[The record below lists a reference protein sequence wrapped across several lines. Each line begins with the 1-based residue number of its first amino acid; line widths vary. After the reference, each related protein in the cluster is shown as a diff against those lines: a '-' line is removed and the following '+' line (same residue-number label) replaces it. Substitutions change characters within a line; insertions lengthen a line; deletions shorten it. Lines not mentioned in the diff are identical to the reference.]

1 MKKRLISML
10 MAVLMIASLLPASAV
25 FAADSNTCPADP
37 AGKGKHEYTTVKI
50 QKDTEKKT
58 PGVDFKVCKNCG
70 EIKTDS
76 IIVTRFKLITWGHT
90 CSENATM
97 VAKEATCRNQG
108 LTISYCTECGKGFAN
123 KDFSGATYK
132 VDAKLA
138 HVNLEFHVIQAPT
151 CQNDGWGYVVC
162 EKCKDATFVQNAYK
176 AVRMFSST
184 DFNND
189 YDAYTEKIIA
199 VNKMFAAV
207 NPGHDL
213 EKVPTVT
220 KETKLADGTVLMPAV
235 NPTHAATVTENGK
248 TIYVY
253 KDADGNPITGTG
265 YRGDKKCPYC
275 DFYYKYEGDAGVIPS
290 LNVSHNCSVK
300 TPGKLPYLEKNV
312 PHDGVTDKVECPKCS
327 YVGGN
332 AGVTTISYNNYWK
345 PETAI
350 GATRM
355 YGKVDATCTTAGQT
369 GVKQVYKAKVDASG
383 NQVKDE
389 HGFVV
394 GEWENVP
401 GSVSVEI
408 PALGHKW
415 VTPSKANSCEEAGY
429 TYSNYRIC
437 ERCKIADPT
446 GDISSRVDSPKLGH
460 KTVEKSF
467 YDATCQHKGFSVKY
481 CTVCEKFIDANGNA
495 IDPKT
500 QVNPTELA
508 NANSNIAHIVK
519 ITDMVAHTASDK
531 LANVKEA
538 TCTEEGYT
546 GDVVCKFCGEVM
558 KPGEKTEMVDHT
570 PMDVDAKAP
579 TCTEP
584 GVTKGTVCKVC
595 KKVLSA
601 QETVPALGHKTE
613 LVNAKEATCLE
624 AGYTGDKVCTVCKQT
639 IEKGTEVKALGHN
652 YVKGVCTR
660 CDAKQP
666 GYNPFTDVKKGP
678 YYDAILWAYCNGV
691 TNGISDTVFGVDNG
705 CTRAQ
710 IVTFLYRAAGQPKVE
725 NVKNPFTDVSKNS
738 TYYNAIMWAVE
749 NGITNGKTATSFDPN
764 AVCTRGQ
771 IVTFLWRYEKAP
783 IVSSLAKFDDV
794 AAGSYCYNAVM
805 WAVENG
811 ITNGKTT
818 TTFAPN
824 DTCTR
829 AQAVTFIYREVA
841 K

>member
-10 MAVLMIASLLPASAV
+10 MAVLMIASLLPA
-25 FAADSNTCPADP
+25 AAL
-37 AGKGKHEYTTVKI
+37 AGDDTSDTHEHKYTTVSIK
-50 QKDTEKKT
+50 KDAEKKT
-58 PGVDFKVCKNCG
+58 PGVEYKVCKECG
-70 EIKTDS
+70 KIDTKSISIKAFALLWNQCRKCETGKTM
-76 IIVTRFKLITWGHT
+76 IVKAA
-90 CSENATM
+90 S
-97 VAKEATCRNQG
+97 CRNEG
-108 LTISYCTECGKGFAN
+108 LTISYCEKCGKAFTN
-123 KDFSGATYK
+123 KDFGNSTYK
-132 VDAKLA
+132 IEKALE
-138 HVNLEFHVIQAPT
+138 HVYGDFHIEKAPT
-151 CQNDGWGYVVC
+151 CTKSGTGYAVCKLCGDAAYFEGEKAATELLKLSDFDGN
-162 EKCKDATFVQNAYK
+162 ATAYANRVR
-176 AVRMFSST
+176 AVYEMFEPT
-184 DFNND
+184 
-189 YDAYTEKIIA
+189 
-199 VNKMFAAV
+199 
-207 NPGHDL
+207 NPKHSNTKL
-213 EKVPTVT
+213 LVAVT
-220 KETKLADGTVLMPAV
+220 KETTAKDINGNEITLYPAKKAQHVAAVGGKAYKLNPETGLYVTDTENSANFIEGYAGDMICPDCGVGFKTDKQPITHKFTVDTSDSKLATFDKTTLKGVDGKADVVKCDTCNYKGGETIRAMGMYDTWYGEDAV
-235 NPTHAATVTENGK
+235 PDTCE
-248 TIYVY
+248 
-253 KDADGNPITGTG
+253 
-265 YRGDKKCPYC
+265 
-275 DFYYKYEGDAGVIPS
+275 
-290 LNVSHNCSVK
+290 
-300 TPGKLPYLEKNV
+300 
-312 PHDGVTDKVECPKCS
+312 
-327 YVGGN
+327 N
-332 AGVTTISYNNYWK
+332 AGV
-345 PETAI
+345 
-350 GATRM
+350 GATIYWRDKTTGDVKSKEGSE
-355 YGKVDATCTTAGQT
+355 GK
-369 GVKQVYKAKVDASG
+369 
-383 NQVKDE
+383 
-389 HGFVV
+389 
-394 GEWENVP
+394 
-401 GSVSVEI
+401 
-408 PALGHKW
+408 ALGHNY
-415 VTPSKANSCEEAGY
+415 VLVEGEKATCLHDGFEY
-429 TYSNYRIC
+429 VNYKKC
-437 ERCKIADPT
+437 TRCHAPDPT
-446 GDISSRVDSPKLGH
+446 GDIN
-460 KTVEKSF
+460 KTITITAPGKHDYVLDSF
-467 YDATCQHKGFSVKY
+467 YEATCQHQGLAYKSCKLCG
-481 CTVCEKFIDANGNA
+481 EKMLNEKNGTLYVEVT
-495 IDPKT
+495 P
-500 QVNPTELA
+500 
-508 NANSNIAHIVK
+508 
-519 ITDMVAHTASDK
+519 MVAHTASDK

-538 TCTEEGYT
+538 TCTEVGYT
-546 GDVVCKFCGEVM
+546 GDKVCKFCGIVM
-558 KPGEKTEMVDHT
+558 EEGKEIPMVDHT
-570 PMDVDAKAP
+570 PMDVEAKAP

-749 NGITNGKTATSFDPN
+749 NGITTGKTATTFDPN

-829 AQAVTFIYREVA
+829 AQAVTFIYREFA

>member
-10 MAVLMIASLLPASAV
+10 MAVLMIASLLPAAAV
-25 FAADSNTCPADP
+25 FAGAEEAAPDT
-37 AGKGKHEYTTVKI
+37 HEHKYTTVSIK
-50 QKDTEKKT
+50 KDAEKKT
-58 PGVDFKVCKNCG
+58 PGVEYKVCKECG
-70 EIKTDS
+70 KIDPASISIKIKAFALLWNQCGKCETGKTM
-76 IIVTRFKLITWGHT
+76 IVKAA
-90 CSENATM
+90 S
-97 VAKEATCRNQG
+97 CRNEG
-108 LTISYCTECGKGFAN
+108 LTISYCEKCGKAFPIKEFAD
-123 KDFSGATYK
+123 KAYK
-132 VDAKLA
+132 VDAALD
-138 HVNLEFHVIQAPT
+138 HVYDNFSVEVKPSCT
-151 CQNDGWGYVVC
+151 EDGWGYVT
-162 EKCKDATFVQNAYK
+162 CKLCGDPQFVADAGAAVKFVKADNFNSVKDFEARVREVNA
-176 AVRMFSST
+176 
-184 DFNND
+184 
-189 YDAYTEKIIA
+189 
-199 VNKMFAAV
+199 MFAAV
-207 NPGHDL
+207 NPEH
-213 EKVPTVT
+213 KYKTMFVAVT
-220 KETKLADGTVLMPAV
+220 EPMKAADGTMLKPAEK
-235 NPTHAATVTENGK
+235 AAHISTVNGK
-248 TIYVY
+248 AYVFNATTGEYEIDDNAETFHAGY
-253 KDADGNPITGTG
+253 K
-265 YRGDKKCPYC
+265 GDTVCPYC
-275 DFYYKYEGDAGVIPS
+275 KGACNEAYVIGGPEDPHTWNVAEKGNGGFPEDNSYGKADIIECKDCNYTGGAYIYSVNSWYDESTAKDPTCTEPGNYATYYWRDSNGEIQHKDGDVRPATGHNFVAAPGKPVNGHEDGYIYVDYEVCTKCGDHRGDESKKVELKAPSATCKYEPEV
-290 LNVSHNCSVK
+290 L
-300 TPGKLPYLEKNV
+300 V
-312 PHDGVTDKVECPKCS
+312 P
-327 YVGGN
+327 
-332 AGVTTISYNNYWK
+332 
-345 PETAI
+345 
-350 GATRM
+350 
-355 YGKVDATCTTAGQT
+355 ATCNSYGL
-369 GVKQVYKAKVDASG
+369 S
-383 NQVKDE
+383 
-389 HGFVV
+389 
-394 GEWENVP
+394 
-401 GSVSVEI
+401 I
-408 PALGHKW
+408 
-415 VTPSKANSCEEAGY
+415 SKCPVCGAYEKTEAGAY
-429 TYSNYRIC
+429 VTAT
-437 ERCKIADPT
+437 IA
-446 GDISSRVDSPKLGH
+446 K
-460 KTVEKSF
+460 EKK
-467 YDATCQHKGFSVKY
+467 HV
-481 CTVCEKFIDANGNA
+481 
-495 IDPKT
+495 
-500 QVNPTELA
+500 
-508 NANSNIAHIVK
+508 
-519 ITDMVAHTASDK
+519 ASDK

-538 TCTEEGYT
+538 TCTEVGYT
-546 GDVVCKFCGEVM
+546 GDKVCKFCDIVM
-558 KPGEKTEMVDHT
+558 EKGKEIPMIDHT

-595 KKVLSA
+595 GTVLSA

-749 NGITNGKTATSFDPN
+749 NGITTGKTATSFDPN

-829 AQAVTFIYREVA
+829 AQAVTFIYREFA

>member
-10 MAVLMIASLLPASAV
+10 MAVLMIASLLPAAALADVSAT
-25 FAADSNTCPADP
+25 DT
-37 AGKGKHEYTTVKI
+37 HEHKYTTVSIK
-50 QKDTEKKT
+50 KDAEKKT
-58 PGVDFKVCKNCG
+58 PGVEYKVCKECG
-70 EIKTDS
+70 KIDPKSISIKAFALLWNQCMKCETG
-76 IIVTRFKLITWGHT
+76 K
-90 CSENATM
+90 TM
-97 VAKEATCRNQG
+97 VVKAASCRNEG
-108 LTISYCTECGKGFAN
+108 LTISYCEKCGKAFTN
-123 KDFSGATYK
+123 KDFGNSTYK
-132 VDAKLA
+132 IEKALE
-138 HVNLEFHVIQAPT
+138 HVYGDFTVVEKPT
-151 CQNDGWGYVVC
+151 CKNDGWGFAVC
-162 EKCKDATFVQNAYK
+162 KLCGDPKHVASAKEATDLLDWDSFKDINAYK
-176 AVRMFSST
+176 AR
-184 DFNND
+184 FNEVNAM
-189 YDAYTEKIIA
+189 YAKTNPNHDAAKL
-199 VNKMFAAV
+199 V
-207 NPGHDL
+207 
-213 EKVPTVT
+213 TVT
-220 KETKLADGTVLMPAV
+220 KDTVVEINGETITLQAAEAR
-235 NPTHAATVTENGK
+235 THADTISGKYDPNAEGNNNIVSLGK
-248 TIYVY
+248 TIYVQKY
-253 KDADGNPITGTG
+253 SAEAVGTG
-265 YRGDKKCPYC
+265 YVFVGADEDPDHGGLGHKADKYCPDC
-275 DFYYKYEGDAGVIPS
+275 GYKIDGGNEGTKTLNDEHNMTISEYGYAPYVDEKGIARDGKTDIYECTECHKKVGG
-290 LNVSHNCSVK
+290 
-300 TPGKLPYLEKNV
+300 TRLPFKDYFNPNDKDNLF
-312 PHDGVTDKVECPKCS
+312 DGVTFVIPAVAADCSTKANGVTATTLVYNAKDGWTVKTAGKVVEYKHNMVEEVGEAPSCEKSGFIYKNYKVCTNDNCTYTEGNENDREIIPANGHKPVDKVLLE
-327 YVGGN
+327 
-332 AGVTTISYNNYWK
+332 
-345 PETAI
+345 
-350 GATRM
+350 
-355 YGKVDATCTTAGQT
+355 
-369 GVKQVYKAKVDASG
+369 
-383 NQVKDE
+383 
-389 HGFVV
+389 
-394 GEWENVP
+394 
-401 GSVSVEI
+401 
-408 PALGHKW
+408 
-415 VTPSKANSCEEAGY
+415 
-429 TYSNYRIC
+429 
-437 ERCKIADPT
+437 
-446 GDISSRVDSPKLGH
+446 
-460 KTVEKSF
+460 
-467 YDATCQHKGFSVKY
+467 ATCQHRGM
-481 CTVCEKFIDANGNA
+481 TIRVCATCGKEQPDEKTGEVI
-495 IDPKT
+495 
-500 QVNPTELA
+500 
-508 NANSNIAHIVK
+508 K

-538 TCTEEGYT
+538 TCTEVGYT
-546 GDVVCKFCGEVM
+546 GDKVCKFCNTVM
-558 KPGEKTEMVDHT
+558 EEGKEIPMIEHT

-595 KKVLSA
+595 GTVLSA

-749 NGITNGKTATSFDPN
+749 NGITTGKTATSFDPN

-794 AAGSYCYNAVM
+794 AAGYYCYNAVM

-811 ITNGKTT
+811 ITTGKTT

-829 AQAVTFIYREVA
+829 AQAVTFIYREFA

>member
-10 MAVLMIASLLPASAV
+10 MAVLMIASLLPAAAV
-25 FAADSNTCPADP
+25 FAGAEEAAPVC
-37 AGKGKHEYTTVKI
+37 KHETTKTVKV
-50 QKDTEKKT
+50 QDKDTEKKL
-58 PGVDFKVCKNCG
+58 PGIDAVV
-70 EIKTDS
+70 
-76 IIVTRFKLITWGHT
+76 
-90 CSENATM
+90 
-97 VAKEATCRNQG
+97 
-108 LTISYCTECGKGFAN
+108 CTECGEVTDVTITRFKKDSLLIRCKHKTNKVVEVQKVACEQFGLTVSYCADCGEEVKVKELAAKEGETAYFKGEKAIAHN
-123 KDFSGATYK
+123 FS
-132 VDAKLA
+132 D
-138 HVNLEFHVIQAPT
+138 FHVEVKPV
-151 CQNDGWGYVVC
+151 CNNDGWGYVVC
-162 EKCKDATFVQNAYK
+162 KLCGKAEYIANANDAKEYVKANTYLSTAEYNSLYIAVTNMFTRTNDDKHSNESVLIPATAGMTDKNGNALTPKSTGTHQKTVGGKVLTQNKSNGAYEATTADVVTDYTGDLVCPDCGFVKKGHPETHNFHVTTTGSYTPTNGSYSACKSDIGTCDKCKYTGGERIYAPASSWVIEK
-176 AVRMFSST
+176 AVSPT
-184 DFNND
+184 C
-189 YDAYTEKIIA
+189 
-199 VNKMFAAV
+199 
-207 NPGHDL
+207 
-213 EKVPTVT
+213 EKVGSW
-220 KETKLADGTVLMPAV
+220 ELRGKLDSNDKLVEYYVNNNGTVV
-235 NPTHAATVTENGK
+235 ENGVRAALGHNWVACGTKNATCTENGK
-248 TIYVY
+248 VYTALKQCSICKKY
-253 KDADGNPITGTG
+253 KD
-265 YRGDKKCPYC
+265 GDK
-275 DFYYKYEGDAGVIPS
+275 FIE
-290 LNVSHNCSVK
+290 N
-300 TPGKLPYLEKNV
+300 
-312 PHDGVTDKVECPKCS
+312 
-327 YVGGN
+327 
-332 AGVTTISYNNYWK
+332 
-345 PETAI
+345 PETAAGTDI
-350 GATRM
+350 PARGHHFVEVEIVA
-355 YGKVDATCTTAGQT
+355 ATCNQT
-369 GVKQVYKAKVDASG
+369 GFAVKKCS
-383 NQVKDE
+383 E
-389 HGFVV
+389 
-394 GEWENVP
+394 P
-401 GSVSVEI
+401 GCNAYE
-408 PALGHKW
+408 L
-415 VTPSKANSCEEAGY
+415 
-429 TYSNYRIC
+429 
-437 ERCKIADPT
+437 
-446 GDISSRVDSPKLGH
+446 
-460 KTVEKSF
+460 
-467 YDATCQHKGFSVKY
+467 Q
-481 CTVCEKFIDANGNA
+481 ANGEYGYETA
-495 IDPKT
+495 KKT
-500 QVNPTELA
+500 KHV
-508 NANSNIAHIVK
+508 
-519 ITDMVAHTASDK
+519 ASDK

-558 KPGEKTEMVDHT
+558 KPGEKTKMVDHT
-570 PMDVDAKAP
+570 PMDVEAKAP

-749 NGITNGKTATSFDPN
+749 NGITTGKTATSFDPN

-794 AAGSYCYNAVM
+794 AANSYCYNAVM

-811 ITNGKTT
+811 ITTGKTT

-829 AQAVTFIYREVA
+829 AQAVTFIYREFA

>member
-25 FAADSNTCPADP
+25 FAADDAGTCAHTN
-37 AGKGKHEYTTVKI
+37 KQTVKVEKDAKNKVAGVSATI
-50 QKDTEKKT
+50 CKDCGEVIGDVTITPFATKLLHKCKTSKIVVVQKAGCDKVGLTVSYCVDCGKAFNVK
-58 PGVDFKVCKNCG
+58 DFKDKDGKNTYFEG
-70 EIKTDS
+70 EKALVHNYSD
-76 IIVTRFKLITWGHT
+76 
-90 CSENATM
+90 
-97 VAKEATCRNQG
+97 
-108 LTISYCTECGKGFAN
+108 
-123 KDFSGATYK
+123 
-132 VDAKLA
+132 
-138 HVNLEFHVIQAPT
+138 FHVEVAPT
-151 CQNDGWGYVVC
+151 CLYDGWGYVLCTRCGAGQFVANANAALEIVKANKALSLAEYNVLSGKVKDMFSATNPGHKDHDGFKLVTEETYAKDYNGDYKYDNDQKIKLMPKTDTVHVKTIKGDVYKFDVESGNYVKAADQNTIIPGYSGDKVC
-162 EKCKDATFVQNAYK
+162 PVCGEGFKDGKADKETHTIDLDKTGTKEGTVPTVDAAGAYDRVYCKDCGWIGGDKIDKLSNTWTVPAKAATCTENGSYK
-176 AVRMFSST
+176 AVYT
-184 DFNND
+184 KDTNGDITVKWYNG
-189 YDAYTEKIIA
+189 YTEVKNTNGEIKALDHKWVACGMKNATCTEPGKIYTDLKKCSVCGDYNKDPETAAGTIIPAPGHKYVETELVAANCNHSGVA
-199 VNKMFAAV
+199 VNKCSEC
-207 NPGHDL
+207 G
-213 EKVPTVT
+213 
-220 KETKLADGTVLMPAV
+220 
-235 NPTHAATVTENGK
+235 
-248 TIYVY
+248 
-253 KDADGNPITGTG
+253 
-265 YRGDKKCPYC
+265 
-275 DFYYKYEGDAGVIPS
+275 KYELVNDNQPFS
-290 LNVSHNCSVK
+290 NTN
-300 TPGKLPYLEKNV
+300 
-312 PHDGVTDKVECPKCS
+312 
-327 YVGGN
+327 
-332 AGVTTISYNNYWK
+332 
-345 PETAI
+345 
-350 GATRM
+350 
-355 YGKVDATCTTAGQT
+355 
-369 GVKQVYKAKVDASG
+369 GVK
-383 NQVKDE
+383 
-389 HGFVV
+389 
-394 GEWENVP
+394 
-401 GSVSVEI
+401 
-408 PALGHKW
+408 
-415 VTPSKANSCEEAGY
+415 
-429 TYSNYRIC
+429 NYIT
-437 ERCKIADPT
+437 AQ
-446 GDISSRVDSPKLGH
+446 
-460 KTVEKSF
+460 KTKHV
-467 YDATCQHKGFSVKY
+467 
-481 CTVCEKFIDANGNA
+481 
-495 IDPKT
+495 
-500 QVNPTELA
+500 
-508 NANSNIAHIVK
+508 
-519 ITDMVAHTASDK
+519 ASDK

-558 KPGEKTEMVDHT
+558 KAGEKTKMVDHT
-570 PMDVDAKAP
+570 PMDVEAKAP

-595 KKVLSA
+595 GTVLSA

-639 IEKGTEVKALGHN
+639 IEKGTEAKALGHN

-725 NVKNPFTDVSKNS
+725 NIKNPFTDVSKNS

-749 NGITNGKTATSFDPN
+749 NGITTGKTATSFDPN

-829 AQAVTFIYREVA
+829 AQAVTFIYREFA

>member
-10 MAVLMIASLLPASAV
+10 MAVLMIASLLPA
-25 FAADSNTCPADP
+25 AALAEAPAPDT
-37 AGKGKHEYTTVKI
+37 HEHKYTTVSIK
-50 QKDTEKKT
+50 KDAEKKT
-58 PGVDFKVCKNCG
+58 PGVEYKVCKECGKIDPASISIKAFALLWNQCWNCETG
-70 EIKTDS
+70 KTM
-76 IIVTRFKLITWGHT
+76 IVKAA
-90 CSENATM
+90 S
-97 VAKEATCRNQG
+97 CRNEG
-108 LTISYCTECGKGFAN
+108 LTISYCEKCGKGFAN

-220 KETKLADGTVLMPAV
+220 KKTKLADGTVLMPAV

-275 DFYYKYEGDAGVIPS
+275 DYYYKYEDDKGVIPS
-290 LNVSHNCSVK
+290 LNDSHNCSVK
-300 TPGKLPYLEKNV
+300 TPGKLPYLENNV

-345 PETAI
+345 PETSI
-350 GATRM
+350 GTTKIVGDKA
-355 YGKVDATCTTAGQT
+355 ATCTEVGQT
-369 GVKQVYKAKVDASG
+369 GVKQVYKAIVDESG

-389 HGFVV
+389 HGFVM
-394 GEWENVP
+394 GEWKNVP

-415 VTPSKANSCEEAGY
+415 VTPSEANSCEEPGY

-446 GDISSRVDSPKLGH
+446 GDINSRVDSPKLGH

-500 QVNPTELA
+500 QVNPPELA
-508 NANSNIAHIVK
+508 NANSNIAPIVK
-519 ITDMVAHTASDK
+519 ITNKVDKHVASDK

-538 TCTEEGYT
+538 TCTEVGYT
-546 GDVVCKFCGEVM
+546 GDKVCKFCGIVM
-558 KPGEKTEMVDHT
+558 EKGKEIPMIEHT

-595 KKVLSA
+595 GTVLSA

-749 NGITNGKTATSFDPN
+749 NGITTGKTATSFDPN

-794 AAGSYCYNAVM
+794 AANSYCYNAVM

-829 AQAVTFIYREVA
+829 AQAVTFIYREFA

>member
-10 MAVLMIASLLPASAV
+10 MAVLMIASLLPAAAV
-25 FAADSNTCPADP
+25 FAGAEEAAPEC
-37 AGKGKHEYTTVKI
+37 KHETTKTVKV
-50 QKDTEKKT
+50 QDKDTEKKL
-58 PGVDFKVCKNCG
+58 PG
-70 EIKTDS
+70 I
-76 IIVTRFKLITWGHT
+76 
-90 CSENATM
+90 
-97 VAKEATCRNQG
+97 EAVV
-108 LTISYCTECGKGFAN
+108 CTECGEVTDVNITRFKEDSWFIKCKHKTNKVVEVQKVACEQFGLTVSYCADCGYEVKVKELAAKEGETAYFKGEKAIAHN
-123 KDFSGATYK
+123 FS
-132 VDAKLA
+132 D
-138 HVNLEFHVIQAPT
+138 FHVEVKPV
-151 CQNDGWGYVVC
+151 CNNDGWGYVVC
-162 EKCKDATFVQNAYK
+162 KLCGKAEYIANAAEAKKYVEANTYLSTAEYNSLYIAVTNMFTRTNDDKHSNESVLIPATAGMTDKNGNALTPKSTGTHQKTVGGKVLTQNKSNGAYEATTADVVTDYTGDLVCPDCGYVKPGHPETHKFHVTTTGSYTPTNGSYSACKSDIGTCDKCKYTGGERIYAPASSWVIEK
-176 AVRMFSST
+176 AVSPT
-184 DFNND
+184 C
-189 YDAYTEKIIA
+189 
-199 VNKMFAAV
+199 
-207 NPGHDL
+207 
-213 EKVPTVT
+213 EKVGSW
-220 KETKLADGTVLMPAV
+220 ELRGKLDSNNKLVEYYVNDRGTVV
-235 NPTHAATVTENGK
+235 ENG
-248 TIYVY
+248 VR
-253 KDADGNPITGTG
+253 AALGHNWVACGT
-265 YRGDKKCPYC
+265 
-275 DFYYKYEGDAGVIPS
+275 
-290 LNVSHNCSVK
+290 
-300 TPGKLPYLEKNV
+300 KN
-312 PHDGVTDKVECPKCS
+312 
-327 YVGGN
+327 
-332 AGVTTISYNNYWK
+332 
-345 PETAI
+345 
-350 GATRM
+350 
-355 YGKVDATCTTAGQT
+355 ATCTEDGKVYTALKQCSICGAYKDGDKFIENPKTAAGTDIPARGHHFVEVEIVAATCNQT
-369 GVKQVYKAKVDASG
+369 GFAVKKCS
-383 NQVKDE
+383 E
-389 HGFVV
+389 
-394 GEWENVP
+394 P
-401 GSVSVEI
+401 GCNAYE
-408 PALGHKW
+408 L
-415 VTPSKANSCEEAGY
+415 
-429 TYSNYRIC
+429 
-437 ERCKIADPT
+437 
-446 GDISSRVDSPKLGH
+446 
-460 KTVEKSF
+460 
-467 YDATCQHKGFSVKY
+467 Q
-481 CTVCEKFIDANGNA
+481 ANGEYGYETA
-495 IDPKT
+495 KKT
-500 QVNPTELA
+500 KHV
-508 NANSNIAHIVK
+508 
-519 ITDMVAHTASDK
+519 ASDK

-558 KPGEKTEMVDHT
+558 KPGEKTKMVDHT
-570 PMDVDAKAP
+570 PMDVEAKAP

-749 NGITNGKTATSFDPN
+749 KGITTGKTATTFDPN

-794 AAGSYCYNAVM
+794 AANSYCYNAVM

-829 AQAVTFIYREVA
+829 AQAVTFIYREFA

>member
-1 MKKRLISML
+1 MYY
-10 MAVLMIASLLPASAV
+10 AGD
-25 FAADSNTCPADP
+25 AAQWNAI
-37 AGKGKHEYTTVKI
+37 KI
-50 QKDTEKKT
+50 E
-58 PGVDFKVCKNCG
+58 PYN
-70 EIKTDS
+70 EP
-76 IIVTRFKLITWGHT
+76 
-90 CSENATM
+90 
-97 VAKEATCRNQG
+97 
-108 LTISYCTECGKGFAN
+108 LT
-123 KDFSGATYK
+123 GATIHYGGT
-132 VDAKLA
+132 A
-138 HVNLEFHVIQAPT
+138 HTHSYTAAVTAPT
-151 CQNDGWGYVVC
+151 CTEQGYTTYTC
-162 EKCKDATFVQNAYK
+162 SCGDSYKSDYKDALGHDYKNGTCTRCGAKDPGATPPHTHDYKSVVTKPTCTQAGYTTYTCSCGDSYKSDYKDALGHDYKNGACTRCGAKDPGVTPPHTHDYK
-176 AVRMFSST
+176 AV
-184 DFNND
+184 
-189 YDAYTEKIIA
+189 
-199 VNKMFAAV
+199 
-207 NPGHDL
+207 
-213 EKVPTVT
+213 VT
-220 KETKLADGTVLMPAV
+220 KPTCTEPGNYATYYWRDSNGEIQHKDGDVRPATGHNFVAAPGKPV
-235 NPTHAATVTENGK
+235 NGHEDGY
-248 TIYVY
+248 IYVDY
-253 KDADGNPITGTG
+253 EVCTKCGDH
-265 YRGDKKCPYC
+265 RGDESKKVELKAPSATCKYEPEVLVPATCNSYGLSISKCPVC
-275 DFYYKYEGDAGVIPS
+275 GAYE
-290 LNVSHNCSVK
+290 K
-300 TPGKLPYLEKNV
+300 T
-312 PHDGVTDKVECPKCS
+312 
-327 YVGGN
+327 
-332 AGVTTISYNNYWK
+332 
-345 PETAI
+345 
-350 GATRM
+350 
-355 YGKVDATCTTAGQT
+355 
-369 GVKQVYKAKVDASG
+369 
-383 NQVKDE
+383 
-389 HGFVV
+389 
-394 GEWENVP
+394 
-401 GSVSVEI
+401 
-408 PALGHKW
+408 
-415 VTPSKANSCEEAGY
+415 EAGAY
-429 TYSNYRIC
+429 VTAT
-437 ERCKIADPT
+437 IA
-446 GDISSRVDSPKLGH
+446 K
-460 KTVEKSF
+460 EKK
-467 YDATCQHKGFSVKY
+467 HV
-481 CTVCEKFIDANGNA
+481 
-495 IDPKT
+495 
-500 QVNPTELA
+500 
-508 NANSNIAHIVK
+508 
-519 ITDMVAHTASDK
+519 ASDK

-538 TCTEEGYT
+538 TCTEVGYT
-546 GDVVCKFCGEVM
+546 GDKVCKFCGIVM
-558 KPGEKTEMVDHT
+558 EKGKEIPMIDHT

-595 KKVLSA
+595 GTVLSA

-749 NGITNGKTATSFDPN
+749 NGITTGKTATSFDPN

-829 AQAVTFIYREVA
+829 AQAVTFIYREFA

>member
-10 MAVLMIASLLPASAV
+10 MAVLMIASLLPA
-25 FAADSNTCPADP
+25 AALAGNDTAD
-37 AGKGKHEYTTVKI
+37 AHEHKYTTVSIK
-50 QKDTEKKT
+50 KDAEKKT
-58 PGVDFKVCKNCG
+58 PGVEYKVCKECG
-70 EIKTDS
+70 KIDPASISIKIKAFALLWNQCGKCETGKTM
-76 IIVTRFKLITWGHT
+76 IVKAA
-90 CSENATM
+90 S
-97 VAKEATCRNQG
+97 CRNEG
-108 LTISYCTECGKGFAN
+108 LTISYCEKCGKAFPIKEFAD
-123 KDFSGATYK
+123 KAYK
-132 VDAKLA
+132 VDAALD
-138 HVNLEFHVIQAPT
+138 HVYDNFSVEVKPSCT
-151 CQNDGWGYVVC
+151 EDGWGYVT
-162 EKCKDATFVQNAYK
+162 CKLCGDPQFVADVDKALEMLDYLNYENAAAYQKRYNEVKAMFTATNPTHDTSKFV
-176 AVRMFSST
+176 
-184 DFNND
+184 
-189 YDAYTEKIIA
+189 
-199 VNKMFAAV
+199 
-207 NPGHDL
+207 
-213 EKVPTVT
+213 TVT
-220 KETKLADGTVLMPAV
+220 KEMTIVDNKGD
-235 NPTHAATVTENGK
+235 TVTLSPATAYVHAKTISGKYDVAQGEVVAANKTTVVKYAAKMDDNTIKFVVAETFNEQPEMTANKYCPSCHEVVKREPTGSAHVLGDTPKTLGYAPYVDKNGHEHYGMTDVWECKTCKTTIGGEYLSYKDYFNPNDNKNVANGTTMTIPGYAASCKDQTKGK
-248 TIYVY
+248 T
-253 KDADGNPITGTG
+253 D
-265 YRGDKKCPYC
+265 
-275 DFYYKYEGDAGVIPS
+275 
-290 LNVSHNCSVK
+290 
-300 TPGKLPYLEKNV
+300 
-312 PHDGVTDKVECPKCS
+312 
-327 YVGGN
+327 
-332 AGVTTISYNNYWK
+332 TTIVYNANK
-345 PETAI
+345 GT
-350 GATRM
+350 
-355 YGKVDATCTTAGQT
+355 
-369 GVKQVYKAKVDASG
+369 S
-383 NQVKDE
+383 
-389 HGFVV
+389 
-394 GEWENVP
+394 GEWEVKYAATDIPAPAHKLVDAVGVDPTCETAGYIYKNYKICTVC
-401 GSVSVEI
+401 GQGEGHKNDVVEI
-408 PALGHKW
+408 KALGHDY
-415 VTPSKANSCEEAGY
+415 KAEALV
-429 TYSNYRIC
+429 
-437 ERCKIADPT
+437 P
-446 GDISSRVDSPKLGH
+446 
-460 KTVEKSF
+460 
-467 YDATCQHKGFSVKY
+467 ATCNSKGLSISKCTHCGKYEEKDGAYVTAPIDKVKKH
-481 CTVCEKFIDANGNA
+481 V
-495 IDPKT
+495 
-500 QVNPTELA
+500 
-508 NANSNIAHIVK
+508 
-519 ITDMVAHTASDK
+519 ASDK

-538 TCTEEGYT
+538 TCTEVGYT
-546 GDVVCKFCGEVM
+546 GDKVCKFCGIVM
-558 KPGEKTEMVDHT
+558 EEGKEIPMVDHT
-570 PMDVDAKAP
+570 PMDVEAKAP

-749 NGITNGKTATSFDPN
+749 NGITTGKTATSFDPN

-794 AAGSYCYNAVM
+794 AANSYCYNAVM

-829 AQAVTFIYREVA
+829 AQAVTFIYREFA